1 MKEKENDNNNNNNNI
16 DNNNDDDNNNKGLL
30 KITSQD
36 PTVDYCVYKIR

>member
-30 KITSQD
+30 QITSQD
-36 PTVDYCVYKIR
+36 PTVDYRVYKIR